1 MNAKT
6 TMIAAALALIAGAT
20 SAAEGVQVP
29 AERGQLTRAEV
40 QAELARARAAGE
52 LISSGD
58 SYGLRWAGQ
67 SPGAVPAALARPR
80 EDVRSEARSAGRR
93 SSVENV
99 YIGG

>member
-6 TMIAAALALIAGAT
+6 TMIAAALALIAGAA
-20 SAAEGVQVP
+20 SAAEGVQIP

-58 SYGLRWAGQ
+58 SYGLQWASQ
-67 SPGAVPAALARPR
+67 SQRAAPAALARAR
-80 EDVRSEARSAGRR
+80 EDVRSEARSAARR
-93 SSVENV
+93 SSIDNG